1 MRVTVINPD
10 KAVGVDGEFYSGL
23 TLNLGNEIHAIQW
36 YDTWG
41 EVEFS
46 VVFAEGR
53 PQKPENMVIT
63 DFTPYEHVVT
73 TWQQAKT
80 SAALEASRLAALA
93 AEEEARILA
102 AAQQTSET
110 QP

>member
-23 TLNLGNEIHAIQW
+23 TLNLGDEIHAIQW

-41 EVEFS
+41 EVEFTI
-46 VVFAEGR
+46 VLVDGR
-53 PQKPENMVIT
+53 PHKPENMVIT
-63 DFTPYEHVVT
+63 DFTPYEHVVA

-80 SAALEASRLAALA
+80 EAALA
-93 AEEEARILA
+93 KAALLA
-102 AAQQTSET
+102 T
-110 QP
+110 Q